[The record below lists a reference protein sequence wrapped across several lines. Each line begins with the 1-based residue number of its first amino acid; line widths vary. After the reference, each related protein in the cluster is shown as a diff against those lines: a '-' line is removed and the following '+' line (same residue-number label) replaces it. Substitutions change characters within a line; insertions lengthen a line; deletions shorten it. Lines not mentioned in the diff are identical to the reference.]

1 VSRSTVN
8 DITGAFTRQLHSMPS
23 RAILAGERRRARFH
37 VLLLLPPSLLLLF
50 LLLYR
55 NIRFLSIQM
64 TSPCSRTFARG
75 ITASRRC
82 RLSEAQG
89 KLRCSRLYSANV
101 YLDPEDT
108 RAQEQRRRWSTREMR
123 LDNDSR
129 RVRNALAC
137 AAPTITTTPS
147 TSKRAKSTRRD
158 NVEREASLF

>member
-1 VSRSTVN
+1 
-8 DITGAFTRQLHSMPS
+8 MPS

-108 RAQEQRRRWSTREMR
+108 RAQEQRRRSSTREMR

-137 AAPTITTTPS
+137 AAPTITTCYAKHEQ
-147 TSKRAKSTRRD
+147 TSKVDETRQRRERSVALLDAPLGNTRR
-158 NVEREASLF
+158 RKR